1 MRRIIM
7 LIKRLIGQMD
17 EIPSRYGTSLLYAQD
32 YLKWLSIIRKV
43 LVLEKE
49 MLEGRKVS
57 DHIVSIDCF
66 MYVPL

>member
-1 MRRIIM
+1 
-7 LIKRLIGQMD
+7 MD
-17 EIPSRYGTSLLYAQD
+17 EIPSWYGTSLLYAQD